1 MTISPSGHNGGSC
14 RWIATLL
21 LCLVGMAV
29 YGQSRKGTAD
39 QRIYLEHS
47 NELSHDEMRKP
58 GVQIVKGN
66 VAFRHAG
73 TRLTCD
79 SAYFNQGN
87 NSFEAF
93 GHVRMLQGDTL
104 SMQSDYAFYDGRPMV
119 EMVYARKNVVV
130 VHRKTSIL
138 YTDSLNY
145 DRKYNFVYFETS
157 PRTLLILIKVQ
168 SEL

>member
-1 MTISPSGHNGGSC
+1 MLGDSPVLFLHYDRVGAETGG
-14 RWIATLL
+14 
-21 LCLVGMAV
+21 
-29 YGQSRKGTAD
+29 D

-47 NELSHDEMRKP
+47 NELRHDEMKKP

-79 SAYFNQGN
+79 SAYFNQNN

-93 GHVRMLQGDTL
+93 GHVRMVQGDTL

-145 DRKYNFVYFETS
+145 DRKYNFVYFAEGGH
-157 PRTLLILIKVQ
+157 LVDKKKKVD
-168 SEL
+168 LVGDWG